1 MDVKNFVLRLKYPTL
16 LVLVSLIIAS
26 IVISLDSSVVEF
38 IQMLGGGN
46 YPSFFIVG
54 FLTPLGIFTPF
65 SAAFFINTKFENI
78 ILSILLAGLGAV
90 ICDSIIFYL
99 LKKFFFV
106 KNNKSRIELI
116 KLNGFFKENYF
127 GRKLVDYV
135 SFALAGWIIAAPLP
149 GEIGKNLIL
158 ILSKMNFFELFVLSF
173 IVNTIM
179 ISSFVIIGLLF

>member
-1 MDVKNFVLRLKYPTL
+1 MDVKNLVLRLKYPTL
-16 LVLVSLIIAS
+16 WVLVALIIAS
-26 IVISLDSSVVEF
+26 VIISLNIKVIELV
-38 IQMLGGGN
+38 QLLGGSN
-46 YPSFFIVG
+46 YLNFFIGG
-54 FLTPLGIFTPF
+54 FLTPIGIFTPF

-173 IVNTIM
+173 IVNSIM

>member
-1 MDVKNFVLRLKYPTL
+1 MQIKYLLLRFKYPVFGVL
-16 LVLVSLIIAS
+16 LSLIIAS
-26 IVISLDSSVVEF
+26 IIVSSFEGVIEVF
-38 IQMLGGGN
+38 RFLGGNN
-46 YPSFFIVG
+46 YLNFFLIG

-65 SAAFFINTKFENI
+65 SAAFFINTKFENV
-78 ILSILLAGLGAV
+78 LYSILLAGIGAV

-99 LKKFFFV
+99 LKKFFPI

-116 KLNGFFKENYF
+116 KLNSFFKENYF

-149 GEIGKNLIL
+149 GGIGKKLVG
-158 ILSKMNFFELFVLSF
+158 ILSKMSFVELLVLSF
-173 IVNTIM
+173 IVNIIM